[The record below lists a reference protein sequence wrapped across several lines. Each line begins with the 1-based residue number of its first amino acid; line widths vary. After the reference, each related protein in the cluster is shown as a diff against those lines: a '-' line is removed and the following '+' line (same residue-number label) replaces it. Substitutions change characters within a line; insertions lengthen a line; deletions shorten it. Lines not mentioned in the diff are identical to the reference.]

1 MKIIIKIK
9 FHLFRKL
16 VLKVKK
22 TKYRTSGKNLLLV
35 EDILMQQIQAN
46 RQPAYYACIIE
57 GTELL
62 KFFGFFNARGPR

>member
-35 EDILMQQIQAN
+35 EDVLMQQIQAN
-46 RQPAYYACIIE
+46 MQPAYYACIIE
-57 GTELL
+57 ATELL
-62 KFFGFFNARGPR
+62 KFFGFFTARGPR

>member
-1 MKIIIKIK
+1 MVKIIIKIK

-35 EDILMQQIQAN
+35 EDVLMQQIQAN
-46 RQPAYYACIIE
+46 MQAAYYACIIE
-57 GTELL
+57 ATELL
-62 KFFGFFNARGPR
+62 KFFGFFTA

>member
-35 EDILMQQIQAN
+35 EDVLMQQIQAN
-46 RQPAYYACIIE
+46 MQPAYYACIIE
-57 GTELL
+57 ATELL
-62 KFFGFFNARGPR
+62 KFFGFFTA